1 MQKNENIGFLKR
13 LLWWFHVMTREKDSS
28 SQIPYT
34 ENAECHLLY
43 RENSMAKK
51 ISDNWEFISVIS
63 SNTGNIH
70 GHNIHHVI

>member
-1 MQKNENIGFLKR
+1 
-13 LLWWFHVMTREKDSS
+13 MTREKDSS

-51 ISDNWEFISVIS
+51 IIDNWVYFSNFIKYWEYL
-63 SNTGNIH
+63 
-70 GHNIHHVI
+70 